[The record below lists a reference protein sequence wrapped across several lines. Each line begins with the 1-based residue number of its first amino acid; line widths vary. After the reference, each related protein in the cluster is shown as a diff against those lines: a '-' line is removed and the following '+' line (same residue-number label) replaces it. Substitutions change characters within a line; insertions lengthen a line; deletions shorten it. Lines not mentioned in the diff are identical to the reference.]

1 MYTQCRWESQQCM
14 ASLPIQPPMRLAGF
28 LTPPERRKPEKHV
41 SERHP
46 PLLMRQGTSQQWTDT
61 LAGSRE
67 RSNSHKLLHPTRLSL
82 SMSGATPQ
90 AAPGYRKLV
99 EWYTSQV
106 CVCELSWQCPPCG
119 GVEGVRWL
127 RSPPHTRASSV
138 TGRAEPDRSRERVWD
153 RGPTALPDMQ
163 GT

>member
-1 MYTQCRWESQQCM
+1 M
-14 ASLPIQPPMRLAGF
+14 ASLPIHPPMRLAGF

-46 PLLMRQGTSQQWTDT
+46 SLLMFLRRVRQCTSQQWTDT

-67 RSNSHKLLHPTRLSL
+67 RSNSHELSMLHPTRLSL

-90 AAPGYRKLV
+90 AAQLPAVLKTSLV
-99 EWYTSQV
+99 Q
-106 CVCELSWQCPPCG
+106 
-119 GVEGVRWL
+119 
-127 RSPPHTRASSV
+127 A
-138 TGRAEPDRSRERVWD
+138 
-153 RGPTALPDMQ
+153 